1 MNTTIIQNNNATGAN
16 CGEVSNVKPFE
27 SESVSIIG
35 QAAALSKPLLSQSRR
50 TTLVRRAMQKN
61 PYSDVKAGYN
71 QTSLK
76 QMQRPDAVNRF
87 FCSPNLGKRAS
98 MRAGIR
104 TALGELGN
112 GNVPAV
118 ICGESS
124 PAFLGGSQS
133 QSNGGQHG

>member
-35 QAAALSKPLLSQSRR
+35 QAAALSKPLFSPSCHAALTRH
-50 TTLVRRAMQKN
+50 VVQKN

-98 MRAGIR
+98 IRAGIR
-104 TALGELGN
+104 TTLGELGS
-112 GNVPAV
+112 GNAPAAQG
-118 ICGESS
+118 CESS
-124 PAFLGGSQS
+124 PAFIGGFQSQNLGG
-133 QSNGGQHG
+133 HHA

>member
-35 QAAALSKPLLSQSRR
+35 QAAALSKPLLSQSCR

-61 PYSDVKAGYN
+61 AYSGIKAGYN

-98 MRAGIR
+98 IRAGIR

>member
-1 MNTTIIQNNNATGAN
+1 MNTTIIQNNYATGAN
-16 CGEVSNVKPFE
+16 CGEGSNVKPLK
-27 SESVSIIG
+27 SISIIS
-35 QAAALSKPLLSQSRR
+35 QAAALSKPSLTESHCIKPMCHAL
-50 TTLVRRAMQKN
+50 QKN
-61 PYSDVKAGYN
+61 AYSGVKAGYN

-124 PAFLGGSQS
+124 PTFLGGSQS
-133 QSNGGQHG
+133 QTNGGHHG